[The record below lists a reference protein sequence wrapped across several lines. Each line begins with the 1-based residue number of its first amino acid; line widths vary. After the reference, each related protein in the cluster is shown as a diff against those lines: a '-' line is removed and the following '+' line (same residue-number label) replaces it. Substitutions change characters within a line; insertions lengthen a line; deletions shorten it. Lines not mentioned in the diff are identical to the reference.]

1 MLGLALL
8 LPVVVAV
15 AMAALVP
22 QSLAKRSPDSRVD
35 DVLAVAAEVRRL
47 KEAGGAVLFIPAA
60 RRDTELVS
68 PDAFTGL
75 RDIALLEGPEES
87 GTLKGVEADP
97 ARIRAAI
104 AAQRRILLVTDA
116 TKVAKPVSAER
127 DRAKAAMLKE
137 HFTVVSDEQVRGRRV
152 TVYERTGTGPRSTHG
167 KKTAPAPS
175 RAPCWAACGPGADS
189 WAR

>member
-87 GTLKGVEADP
+87 GTLKGWRP
-97 ARIRAAI
+97 TR
-104 AAQRRILLVTDA
+104 
-116 TKVAKPVSAER
+116 
-127 DRAKAAMLKE
+127 
-137 HFTVVSDEQVRGRRV
+137 
-152 TVYERTGTGPRSTHG
+152 
-167 KKTAPAPS
+167 
-175 RAPCWAACGPGADS
+175 PGYGL
-189 WAR
+189 R